1 MITPVIIPAEI
12 LVSTR
17 LSSTL
22 VGVGQDNQAT
32 QPRPAL
38 AGGSCPPD
46 GFAELDGAGEC
57 SGGVDLGG
65 LGETESS
72 RALMAQTSRFT
83 GSFLRWLEGRTC
95 DGMSHAR
102 LALLQA
108 LQQGGPGIMRDVG
121 TQLGVTARNMTAMV
135 DALEAAGLVARQPH
149 PTDRRATLIELTP
162 AGQREAAQEL
172 GPRLDAMSEI
182 FAELSQPEREQFSG
196 LLTKLMHAIKDRLP
210 QC

>member
-1 MITPVIIPAEI
+1 
-12 LVSTR
+12 
-17 LSSTL
+17 
-22 VGVGQDNQAT
+22 
-32 QPRPAL
+32 
-38 AGGSCPPD
+38 
-46 GFAELDGAGEC
+46 
-57 SGGVDLGG
+57 
-65 LGETESS
+65 
-72 RALMAQTSRFT
+72 
-83 GSFLRWLEGRTC
+83 
-95 DGMSHAR
+95 
-102 LALLQA
+102 
-108 LQQGGPGIMRDVG
+108 
-121 TQLGVTARNMTAMV
+121 MV